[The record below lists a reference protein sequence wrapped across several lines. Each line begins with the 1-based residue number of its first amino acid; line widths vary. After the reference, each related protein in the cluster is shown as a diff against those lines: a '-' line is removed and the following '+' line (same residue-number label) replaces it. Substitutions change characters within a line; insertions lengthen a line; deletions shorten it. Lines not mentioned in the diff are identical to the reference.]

1 MVKISVIIPVYN
13 NEKYLKECLDSVCH
27 QTLTDIEIICIND
40 GSSDGSLNILNEYSK
55 DDRIIVIDQT
65 NQGPAIAR
73 NRGLDI
79 AKGEYIGF
87 LDSDDIYID
96 SESLEMMFNAGK
108 EHDADMIS
116 ANLNFLTPKREITHN
131 PHYDKGTFH
140 YFRNECEIDPDEY
153 GIPFYFYKN
162 LFKSDLIKDIRF
174 PNLLKG
180 EDPIF
185 LSKVLS
191 KVDGIYGVPIDFYG
205 YMVPTS
211 FDKLDSYTKKYQ
223 YIFQYMECIDILD
236 KSDLFKTSDKY
247 MNNLMLYLD
256 GNIDDEVYD
265 IVCEV
270 FDEKY
275 FEKHKEEYDSFKKSN
290 ISNKILVENTQEYY
304 LKAKSELGLKHD
316 SLNEYKID
324 LFKSKLNEIKEEY
337 TVLLNEN
344 ESLKEELKKEKS
356 FNDKIKS
363 SKSWKIMDK
372 FRKIR
377 G

>member
-1 MVKISVIIPVYN
+1 MY
-13 NEKYLKECLDSVCH
+13 
-27 QTLTDIEIICIND
+27 
-40 GSSDGSLNILNEYSK
+40 
-55 DDRIIVIDQT
+55 
-65 NQGPAIAR
+65 
-73 NRGLDI
+73 
-79 AKGEYIGF
+79 
-87 LDSDDIYID
+87 
-96 SESLEMMFNAGK
+96 ESLEMMFNVGK
-108 EHDADMIS
+108 KHDADMIS
-116 ANLNFLTPKREITHN
+116 ANLNFLTPKREIAHN

-185 LSKVLS
+185 LSKALS

-223 YIFQYMECIDILD
+223 YIFQYRECIDILD
-236 KSDLFKTSDKY
+236 KSGLFKTSDEY